1 MMMRVACRA
10 CAWAGG
16 VIAAAI
22 WMSPLVHAAGGE
34 IQFAIGEGRVTL
46 IARNAPLGA
55 VLAAWERAG
64 STRFVDA
71 GGLDAATVS
80 LHLVDVPEAM
90 ALRLLL
96 RPAAGY
102 IAMARAPS
110 APGASRYDRVE
121 ILAVRSAPPRPRFA
135 AATRASAAPAPGGA
149 GAGPAENGRGN
160 GPPPAELSEAAQIE
174 RLQRLLLRRESGD
187 ESAAAATE
195 TAPRARAPQATP
207 RPGMLVDSE
216 QGDGR

>member
-1 MMMRVACRA
+1 MMVPVAGRA

-16 VIAAAI
+16 VIALAI
-22 WMSPLVHAAGGE
+22 GMSPVAYAGGAE
-34 IQFAIGEGRVTL
+34 FQLTIGAGRVTL

-55 VLAAWERAG
+55 VLAEWERAG

-71 GGLDAATVS
+71 GGLDAVPVS

-102 IAMARAPS
+102 IALARAPS

-121 ILAVRSAPPRPRFA
+121 ILAVR
-135 AATRASAAPAPGGA
+135 
-149 GAGPAENGRGN
+149 
-160 GPPPAELSEAAQIE
+160 
-174 RLQRLLLRRESGD
+174 
-187 ESAAAATE
+187 
-195 TAPRARAPQATP
+195 
-207 RPGMLVDSE
+207 
-216 QGDGR
+216 

>member
-1 MMMRVACRA
+1 MVLVAGRA
-10 CAWAGG
+10 RAWAGG
-16 VIAAAI
+16 VIAVAI
-22 WMSPLVHAAGGE
+22 WTSPLVHAGGGE
-34 IQFAIGEGRVTL
+34 IRFTIGEGRVTL
-46 IARNAPLGA
+46 VARNAPLGE
-55 VLAAWERAG
+55 VIAAWERAG

-71 GGLDAATVS
+71 GGLDAVPVS

-102 IAMARAPS
+102 VAMARAPS
-110 APGASRYDRVE
+110 APGASLYDRVE
-121 ILAVRSAPPRPRFA
+121 VLAVRATPSRPRSA
-135 AATRASAAPAPGGA
+135 AALRALPPPAAGAAGGGA
-149 GAGPAENGRGN
+149 EDGRGN

-174 RLQRLLLRRESGD
+174 RLQRLLRPRESGG

-195 TAPRARAPQATP
+195 AVPRARAPRATP

>member
-1 MMMRVACRA
+1 MALVAGRA

-16 VIAAAI
+16 AIAVAI
-22 WMSPLVHAAGGE
+22 WMSPLVHAAGGG
-34 IQFAIGEGRVTL
+34 IRFTIGEGRVTL

-55 VLAAWERAG
+55 VLAEWERAG

-71 GGLDAATVS
+71 GGLDAVPVS

-102 IAMARAPS
+102 VAVARAPS
-110 APGASRYDRVE
+110 TPGASQYDRVE
-121 ILAVRSAPPRPRFA
+121 ILAARATPSRPRSA
-135 AATRASAAPAPGGA
+135 AATRALAAPAPGAA
-149 GAGPAENGRGN
+149 GRGRPEDGRGN
-160 GPPPAELSEAAQIE
+160 GPPPAGLSEAAQIE
-174 RLQRLLLRRESGD
+174 RLQRLLRPRESGD

-195 TAPRARAPQATP
+195 TAPPARAPRATP
-207 RPGMLVDSE
+207 RPGMLVDTE
-216 QGDGR
+216 QGEGR

>member
-1 MMMRVACRA
+1 MIALVAGRA

-22 WMSPLVHAAGGE
+22 WMSPLVYTGGGGIE
-34 IQFAIGEGRVTL
+34 LTIAEGRVTL
-46 IARNAPLGA
+46 IARNAPLGE
-55 VLAAWERAG
+55 VLAEWERAG
-64 STRFVDA
+64 STRFVGA
-71 GGLDAATVS
+71 GGLDAVPVS

-102 IAMARAPS
+102 IAVARAPS
-110 APGASRYDRVE
+110 APGTSQYDRVAV
-121 ILAVRSAPPRPRFA
+121 LAGRATPSRPRSAA
-135 AATRASAAPAPGGA
+135 AARALAAPAPGAA
-149 GAGPAENGRGN
+149 GGDRAAAGRGN
-160 GPPPAELSEAAQIE
+160 GPPPGELSEAAQIE
-174 RLQRLLLRRESGD
+174 RLQRLLRPRESGD

-195 TAPRARAPQATP
+195 TAPRARAPHATP
-207 RPGMLVDSE
+207 RPGMLVDTE

>member
-1 MMMRVACRA
+1 MALVAGRA

-16 VIAAAI
+16 VIAVAI
-22 WMSPLVHAAGGE
+22 GMSPLVHTGGGG
-34 IQFAIGEGRVTL
+34 IRFTIGEGRVTL

-71 GGLDAATVS
+71 GGLDAVPVS

-102 IAMARAPS
+102 VAVARAPS
-110 APGASRYDRVE
+110 APGASQYDRVE
-121 ILAVRSAPPRPRFA
+121 ILAARAAPSRPRSA
-135 AATRASAAPAPGGA
+135 AATRALAPPAPRAAGGA
-149 GAGPAENGRGN
+149 NAGDGRGN
-160 GPPPAELSEAAQIE
+160 GPPPAGLTEAAQIE
-174 RLQRLLLRRESGD
+174 RLQRLLRPRESGA
-187 ESAAAATE
+187 EAAAAATE
-195 TAPRARAPQATP
+195 AEPRARAPRATP
-207 RPGMLVDSE
+207 RPGMLVDPE

>member
-1 MMMRVACRA
+1 MALVAGRA

-16 VIAAAI
+16 VIAVAI
-22 WMSPLVHAAGGE
+22 WMSPLVHAGGGE
-34 IQFAIGEGRVTL
+34 IRFTIGEGRVTL
-46 IARNAPLGA
+46 IARNAPLGE
-55 VLAAWERAG
+55 VIAAWEHAG

-71 GGLDAATVS
+71 GGLEAVPVS

-102 IAMARAPS
+102 VAMARAPS
-110 APGASRYDRVE
+110 APGASLYDRVE
-121 ILAVRSAPPRPRFA
+121 VLAVRATPSRPRSVA
-135 AATRASAAPAPGGA
+135 APRALAAPAPGAAGGGA
-149 GAGPAENGRGN
+149 EDGRGN
-160 GPPPAELSEAAQIE
+160 GPPAELSEAAQIE
-174 RLQRLLLRRESGD
+174 RLQRLLGPRESGG

-195 TAPRARAPQATP
+195 AAPRARAPRATP

>member
-1 MMMRVACRA
+1 MMALVAGRA

-16 VIAAAI
+16 VMAVAI
-22 WMSPLVHAAGGE
+22 WMSPLAYTGGGG
-34 IQFAIGEGRVTL
+34 IQLTIGAGRVTL
-46 IARNAPLGA
+46 IARNAPLRA

-71 GGLDAATVS
+71 GGLDAVPVS

-102 IAMARAPS
+102 IAVARAPS

-121 ILAVRSAPPRPRFA
+121 ILAARAPPPRPRSA
-135 AATRASAAPAPGGA
+135 AAAPALAAPAPGAARG
-149 GAGPAENGRGN
+149 GRAEDGRGN

-174 RLQRLLLRRESGD
+174 RLQLLLRPRESGG

-195 TAPRARAPQATP
+195 AEPRARAPRATP
-207 RPGMLVDSE
+207 RPGMLVDTE